1 MAVIQMSRT
10 HNLSEEDAH
19 KLAEDVVSD
28 LAKEFAVKYY
38 WDKHIV
44 KFKGAGAK
52 GHMVLNPGLVELKM
66 EVSFML
72 LPFRQKIENAMTRRL
87 DEFLSS

>member
-1 MAVIQMSRT
+1 MSRE
-10 HNLSEEDAH
+10 HNLSDEKARE
-19 KLAEDVVSD
+19 LAEDVVSG
-28 LAKEFAVKYY
+28 LAKEFAVKYH
-38 WDKHIV
+38 WDKNVV

-52 GHMVLNPGLVELKM
+52 GSMVLNPGFIELKM

-72 LPFRQKIENAMTRRL
+72 LPFKQKIEKAMTRRL